1 MSANSP
7 TEQTAA
13 ATPSSNNG
21 NGNGNGKRK
30 RQLIVLTLIILA
42 IAVLLFLYWFLHV
55 RFYEETDD
63 AYVGGNV
70 VQISSQVGGT
80 VTAVKA
86 DDTQIVQA
94 GQPLVALDAADAQ
107 VAMAQAEAAL
117 AQAVRQTRQVFLNN
131 DNLEAAITTAQTN
144 LDRSVDDLRRR
155 QAGIAAGAVSQEDV
169 MHAQDTV
176 KTATAALKQAR
187 TALSANQALTD
198 KTSVTE
204 HPNVQ
209 QAAAQVRNA
218 YLNFSRVNVSAPIT
232 GFVSKRSVQVGQR
245 IAAGT
250 PMMAI
255 VPLEQIWIDANFK
268 ESQLKHIHIGQ
279 AVEVIADAYGSSVP
293 YHGVIQGFSA
303 GTGSAFSLLPAQNAT
318 GNWIKVVQRIPVR
331 IALDPK
337 EIQAHPLRIGLSTT
351 ATVDLRSESKV
362 KPATTDYQTDIYK
375 DLSAQA
381 DAIVRRIISQNAGAN
396 ASGNNANGSGA
407 DDASMKQGRHA
418 ATAPRT

>member
-1 MSANSP
+1 MSATNS
-7 TEQTAA
+7 TES
-13 ATPSSNNG
+13 TPAIA

-30 RQLIVLTLIILA
+30 RQLTVLTLLILT
-42 IAVLLFLYWFLHV
+42 IAVLLFLYWFLHS

-86 DDTQIVQA
+86 DDTQIVQI

-131 DNLEAAITTAQTN
+131 DNLEAAVSTAQTN
-144 LDRSVDDLRRR
+144 LDRAREDLRRR
-155 QAGIAAGAVSQEDV
+155 QGGIASGAVSQEDLT
-169 MHAQDTV
+169 HAQDVV
-176 KTATAALKQAR
+176 KTATAALKQAQ
-187 TALSANQALTD
+187 TALSSNRALTD
-198 KTSVTE
+198 RTSVTE

-250 PMMAI
+250 PLMAI

-279 AVEVIADAYGSSVP
+279 SVEVIADAYGSSVP
-293 YHGVIQGFSA
+293 YHGVVQGFSA

-318 GNWIKVVQRIPVR
+318 GNWIKVVQRVPVR

-337 EIQAHPLRIGLSTT
+337 EVQAHPLRIGLSTT
-351 ATVDLRSESKV
+351 ATVDLRSESET
-362 KPATTDYQTDIYK
+362 KPVVVNYQTDIYK

-381 DAIVRRIISQNAGAN
+381 DAIVRRIINQNSGGMNADN
-396 ASGNNANGSGA
+396 ASAP
-407 DDASMKQGRHA
+407 QGGHPA
-418 ATAPRT
+418 AAPRT

>member
-1 MSANSP
+1 MSTSNP
-7 TEQTAA
+7 TEQTAVA
-13 ATPSSNNG
+13 AAPT
-21 NGNGNGKRK
+21 NGNGKR
-30 RQLIVLTLIILA
+30 RLQLIVLTLIILT
-42 IAVLLFLYWFLHV
+42 IGVLLFLYWFLHV
-55 RFYEETDD
+55 RFYESTDD

-70 VQISSQVGGT
+70 VQISAQVGGT
-80 VTAVKA
+80 VTAVKT
-86 DDTQIVQA
+86 DDTQMVQA
-94 GQPLVALDAADAQ
+94 GQPLVMLDAADAQ

-131 DNLEAAITTAQTN
+131 DNLAAAITTAQTN
-144 LDRSVDDLRRR
+144 LDRAQDDLRRR
-155 QAGIAAGAVSQEDV
+155 QAGINAGAVSQEDV
-169 MHAQDTV
+169 MHAQDMV

-187 TALSANQALTD
+187 TALATNQALTD

-245 IAAGT
+245 IAAGA
-250 PMMAI
+250 PLMAI

-268 ESQLKHIHIGQ
+268 ESQLKHIHVGQ
-279 AVEVIADAYGSSVP
+279 AVEVIADAYGSDVP

-318 GNWIKVVQRIPVR
+318 GNWIKVVQRVPVR
-331 IALDPK
+331 VALDPK
-337 EIQAHPLRIGLSTT
+337 EVQAHPLRIGLSTT
-351 ATVDLRSESKV
+351 ATVDLRSESKINAV
-362 KPATTDYQTDIYK
+362 TTDYQTDIYK

-381 DAIVRRIISQNAGAN
+381 DAIVRRIISQNAGT
-396 ASGNNANGSGA
+396 GNQDA
-407 DDASMKQGRHA
+407 DSDQAGMKQSRHV
-418 ATAPRT
+418 TAPRT

>member
-1 MSANSP
+1 MSANNP

-13 ATPSSNNG
+13 AAPPNGNG

-30 RQLIVLTLIILA
+30 RQLVVLTLLILIVA
-42 IAVLLFLYWFLHV
+42 IALFLYWFLHV
-55 RFYEETDD
+55 RFYESTDD

-86 DDTQIVQA
+86 DDTQIVQV

-131 DNLEAAITTAQTN
+131 DNLEAALTTAQTN
-144 LDRSVDDLRRR
+144 LDRAREDLRRR
-155 QAGIAAGAVSQEDV
+155 QGGIDSGAVSQEDLT
-169 MHAQDTV
+169 HAQDVV
-176 KTATAALKQAR
+176 KTMTAALKQAR
-187 TALSANQALTD
+187 TALAANQALTD

-255 VPLEQIWIDANFK
+255 VPLQQIWIDANFK
-268 ESQLKHIHIGQ
+268 ESQLKHIHLGQ
-279 AVEVIADAYGSSVP
+279 AVEVVADAYGSDVVF
-293 YHGVIQGFSA
+293 HGVVQGFSA

-318 GNWIKVVQRIPVR
+318 GNWIKVVQRVPVR
-331 IALDPK
+331 VALDPEEVK
-337 EIQAHPLRIGLSTT
+337 AHPLRVGLSTT
-351 ATVDLRSESKV
+351 ATVDLRSESKI
-362 KPATTDYQTDIYK
+362 KAATTDYQTDIYK

-381 DAIVRRIISQNAGAN
+381 DVIVRRIISQNAGPA
-396 ASGNNANGSGA
+396 GNPDIA
-407 DDASMKQGRHA
+407 DTDRMSTKQGHH
-418 ATAPRT
+418 TSGAPRT

>member
-1 MSANSP
+1 MSAPNS

-13 ATPSSNNG
+13 APS

-30 RQLIVLTLIILA
+30 RQLIVLTLLILA
-42 IAVLLFLYWFLHV
+42 IAVLLFLYWFLHA
-55 RFYEETDD
+55 RFFEETDD

-80 VTAVKA
+80 VTAVKT
-86 DDTQIVQA
+86 DDTQIVQV
-94 GQPLVALDAADAQ
+94 GQSLVTLDAADAQ

-131 DNLEAAITTAQTN
+131 DNLEAAVVTAQTN
-144 LDRSVDDLRRR
+144 LERAQEDLRRR
-155 QAGIAAGAVSQEDV
+155 QGGIAAGAVSQEDLT
-169 MHAQDTV
+169 HAQDV
-176 KTATAALKQAR
+176 AKTAAAALKQAR
-187 TALSANQALTD
+187 TALSANRALTD

-245 IAAGT
+245 IAAGA
-250 PMMAI
+250 PLMAI

-279 AVEVIADAYGSSVP
+279 AVEVIADAYGSDVT
-293 YHGVIQGFSA
+293 YHGVVQGFSA

-318 GNWIKVVQRIPVR
+318 GNWIKVVQRVPVR
-331 IALDPK
+331 VALDPK
-337 EIQAHPLRIGLSTT
+337 EVQAHPLRIGLSTT
-351 ATVDLRSESKV
+351 ATVDLRSESQV
-362 KPATTDYQTDIYK
+362 KPVVINYQTDIYK
-375 DLSAQA
+375 DLNAQA
-381 DAIVRRIISQNAGAN
+381 DAVVRRIISQNAGSAAGGGDN
-396 ASGNNANGSGA
+396 PDN
-407 DDASMKQGRHA
+407 ASMKQERRPA
-418 ATAPRT
+418 AAPRT